1 VTAPERLP
9 IVTLVERL
17 ASLAE
22 LRWALLRWAAPAGP
36 VAPDA
41 AWTAA
46 EAPVDLAPVE
56 ARAREL
62 LEHTRS
68 YLVPR
73 ARDLDAP
80 LVVVLLGPTGSGKS
94 TLLNTVAGAPA
105 SRTGVLRPTT
115 RDAVVL
121 AVSSDFDG
129 LRLSGPLSRV
139 SPERLELAEVG
150 ARPGVV
156 IIDAPDIDSVE
167 RENRALAD
175 TLLEVADLCVFVTTA
190 TRYADRVPWD
200 VLQRIEQRRLPLVV
214 IVNRLPHGADA
225 QSVIDDVRRLVART
239 ALSSPGEAGLAL
251 EVLGVAEG
259 ELDPSGSALRRA
271 AVGPLLERIE
281 RLASDKL
288 ARRALAEQ
296 ALAGA
301 LAGLAP
307 LTHAVADDL
316 EHAAIDADAL
326 RRVAATDH
334 AEELRTLMEQLRRGD
349 VLREEVIRQWHS
361 FVGADQITRAFSS
374 GIGRVRGALLS
385 LFRGTPPAPVSA
397 VQEGATDDLTALVVS
412 HAGDA
417 ARRTAAHWSTD
428 PLGARLLGTDA
439 GLWSASPGLADATR
453 VALGDW
459 IGVIASDVAATGA
472 LKRGVARGVSVGVNA
487 GAVTVMLSVFAHTGG
502 LTGAEVGIAAATA
515 FLNQKLLNA
524 IFGEAAV
531 LEMIERARDRLRTT
545 LEGLLADER
554 GRFDRLVPEGTE
566 LRDLAAELRA
576 TVDSVPSPLP
586 G

>member
-1 VTAPERLP
+1 MTFPDRP
-9 IVTLVERL
+9 SIVVLVERL

-22 LRWALLRWAAPAGP
+22 RRWALVDWASAAAA
-36 VAPDA
+36 VAADGSPT
-41 AWTAA
+41 TAD
-46 EAPVDLAPVE
+46 EAPVQ

-73 ARDLDAP
+73 ARDLDAA

-94 TLLNTVAGAPA
+94 TLLNTIAGAPA
-105 SRTGVLRPTT
+105 SKTGVLRPTT

-121 AVSSDFDG
+121 ATSSDFQG
-129 LRLSGPLSRV
+129 LRAAGPLSRV
-139 SPERLELAEVG
+139 PSERLELVESG
-150 ARPGVV
+150 ARAGLV
-156 IIDAPDIDSVE
+156 IVDAPDIDSVE

-214 IVNRLPHGADA
+214 IVNRMPRADA
-225 QSVIDDVRRLVART
+225 RSVIDDVRRLVART
-239 ALSSPGEAGLAL
+239 ALSSPGDPAIAL

-259 ELDPSGSALRRA
+259 ELDPSGSGLRRA
-271 AVGPLLERIE
+271 AVGSLLERIE
-281 RLASDKL
+281 RLATDRV

-296 ALAGA
+296 ALTGA

-316 EHAAIDADAL
+316 EHVAIDADAL
-326 RRVAATDH
+326 RRVAAADH
-334 AEELRTLMEQLRRGD
+334 AAELTSLMDQLRRGD

-385 LFRGTPPAPVSA
+385 LLRGTPPAPVAA
-397 VQEGATDDLTALVVS
+397 VQEGATDDLTGLVIA

-428 PLGARLLGTDA
+428 PLGARLLATDA

-453 VALGDW
+453 AALGDW
-459 IGVIASDVAATGA
+459 MGVIATDVAATGA
-472 LKRGVARGVSVGVNA
+472 MKRGVARGVSVGVNA

-531 LEMIERARDRLRTT
+531 LEMIERARDRLRST
-545 LEGLLADER
+545 LEQLLASER
-554 GRFDRLVPEGTE
+554 SRFDRLVPEGRE

-576 TVDSVPSPLP
+576 TVDSVPSPASA
-586 G
+586 